1 MEYNRRKE
9 DRNPPPKWW
18 QYLILIL
25 CVPFAIVFIAISMII
40 DEFDY

>member
-9 DRNPPPKWW
+9 DRNPPKWW
-18 QYLILIL
+18 EYLVLIL
-25 CVPFAIVFIAISMII
+25 CAPIAIVFIVISMII